1 MDSKGGK
8 GGRCGTH
15 WEIGIDIYTPCVLSH
30 FSHVQLFAIL
40 WTVAHQDPMSTGF
53 SRQEYSSGLPCPP
66 PGDLSGLG
74 PKPNLLQL
82 LHCRRLLY
90 CESLGKTIYIYYKKD
105 N

>member
-8 GGRCGTH
+8 GGWCGTH
-15 WEIGIDIYTPCVLSH
+15 REIGIDIYILCVLSH

-40 WTVAHQDPMSTGF
+40 WTVAHQDPMSTGY

-74 PKPNLLQL
+74 IKTESSAAPALQVASLLL
-82 LHCRRLLY
+82 SHWG
-90 CESLGKTIYIYYKKD
+90 SPYIYCKKD

>member
-15 WEIGIDIYTPCVLSH
+15 WEIGIDIYILCVLSH

-40 WTVAHQDPMSTGF
+40 WTVAHQDPMSTGY

-74 PKPNLLQL
+74 IKTESSAAPALQVASLLL
-82 LHCRRLLY
+82 SHWG
-90 CESLGKTIYIYYKKD
+90 SPYIYYKKD